1 MKRRSRRVAEN
12 CLIQVILIVE
22 GFELEKVSVI
32 LSTYSKTKLPFV
44 MNCVESME
52 KQSLKPDEVL
62 LVLDPNPDLVQFYK
76 DRMKGRVKIVVSNS
90 YGLSNAR
97 NAGIRNACGTI
108 VAFIDDDAVADEDW
122 LLNHVKDFEDPHVI
136 SVGGKIKPLW
146 EANRPPWF
154 AEELDWIVGCSYKGL
169 PEHRAIIRNPI
180 GCNMSFRK
188 SAFAAAGFF
197 RSDIGR
203 FGKMLLAGEEPELA
217 MRILRKIPDAKILYD
232 PTALVYHRVGKNRA
246 GFGYMWKRSFFEGV
260 SKALIVSEKQQST
273 ASLSAEDT
281 YLKHLLGKAIPS
293 RLKRFYK
300 PAELSQSA
308 AMILS
313 SGFVFLGFVFG
324 RLMSKRT

>member
-1 MKRRSRRVAEN
+1 MKKQSDKAAEN
-12 CLIQVILIVE
+12 CLTPVILIAE
-22 GFELEKVSVI
+22 GFQMEKVSVI

-44 MNCVESME
+44 MNCVESLE

-62 LVLDPNPDLVQFYK
+62 LVLDPNPDLVQFYEAN
-76 DRMKGRVKIVVSNS
+76 MKNRVKIVVSDS

-97 NAGIRNACGTI
+97 NAGIRNAQGTI
-108 VAFIDDDAVADEDW
+108 VAFIDDDAIADRDW

-146 EANRPPWF
+146 EANRPTWF
-154 AEELDWIVGCSYKGL
+154 TEELDWVVGCSYKGL
-169 PEHRAIIRNPI
+169 PEHRTIIRNPI
-180 GCNMSFRK
+180 GCNMTFRK
-188 SAFAAAGFF
+188 SAFATAGFF

-217 MRILRKIPDAKILYD
+217 MRILQKIPGAKILYD
-232 PTALVYHRVGKNRA
+232 PDAVVYHRVGKNRA
-246 GFGYMWKRSFFEGV
+246 RLGYMWKRSFFEGV
-260 SKALIVSEKQQST
+260 SKALIVKDKQQST
-273 ASLSAEDT
+273 SSLSAEDS
-281 YLKHLLGKAIPS
+281 YLKHLLGRAIPS

-324 RLMSKRT
+324 RLMSRRP